1 MNETHLTIEQ
11 LVEYLHGEL
20 SPKEDAAA
28 HAHLAQCEFCSKA
41 YDSEAAL
48 SGMLR
53 EHARAEEREM
63 PAGLL
68 ARIHDA
74 IEHEGS
80 SSAWQRLA
88 TFLRPAVAVPVA
100 AALAVGL
107 YLGVHSL
114 RGTLGAPTID
124 ASYYVENHAALT
136 ATTPFADES
145 AMPVMLTS
153 NDTAADQRPV
163 NESR

>member
-1 MNETHLTIEQ
+1 MNQTHLTVEQ

-20 SPKEDAAA
+20 SPEQDAAV
-28 HAHLAQCEFCSKA
+28 HAHLAECDFCSKA

-74 IEHEGS
+74 IEREHS
-80 SSAWQRLA
+80 TPAWQRLA
-88 TFLRPAVAVPVA
+88 ALLRPVVAVPAVAGL
-100 AALAVGL
+100 ALVL
-107 YLGVHSL
+107 YFGVTSL
-114 RGTLGAPTID
+114 RGSLGTPKID

-145 AMPVMLTS
+145 AVPVMLTS
-153 NDTAADQRPV
+153 NETAADQRPV